1 MEGQAEVATKD
12 ATGAYLNG
20 TLAYQVFVNTSTAP
34 LFAQFW
40 DTTRK
45 NWTVLDDVK
54 IWYNE
59 VGQQSGVNGSNIPSA
74 PGDAAFGS
82 LTTGFGA
89 LANPN
94 LFGPE
99 LGFGFAMRDALPAG
113 EKFLIMKTA
122 WGGKSLGGDFRP
134 PSSVSNFDVYCQEAC
149 VNEVGHFYSV
159 MVADVHK
166 MLAPG
171 AIAAMFPDIDA
182 SLTPRLA
189 GLGWFHGWND
199 GCDMNQTAAYEWN
212 MVNLIKDLR
221 AEFGVPKL
229 PVSISAA
236 GFNGFNGA
244 EATRTPVR
252 PIPWVDYPP
261 EWKINTECSVDNQCR
276 RLDIVLSQLAVA
288 NATRHPELG
297 AGTVTDSETETKST
311 RPEHIENQ
319 SRK

>member
-40 DTTRK
+40 DATRK

-113 EKFLIMKTA
+113 EKILIMKTA

-199 GCDMNQTAAYEWN
+199 GCDSECPRPNPNPTLTPRPRTHPNRNPTPPAHPNPNRHSESDRGLRVEHGEPHQGPARR
-212 MVNLIKDLR
+212 VRR
-221 AEFGVPKL
+221 AE
-229 PVSISAA
+229 AA
-236 GFNGFNGA
+236 GQHLCGGLQ
-244 EATRTPVR
+244 RL
-252 PIPWVDYPP
+252 
-261 EWKINTECSVDNQCR
+261 QR
-276 RLDIVLSQLAVA
+276 RRGHAHARAADPLGRLSA
-288 NATRHPELG
+288 
-297 AGTVTDSETETKST
+297 
-311 RPEHIENQ
+311 
-319 SRK
+319 